1 MSIKSTFSI
10 KDLENLSG
18 VKAHTIRIWEERYQL
33 LKPERTK
40 TNIRK
45 YNLVN
50 LQKILSVALLNR
62 HGLKVSKIASLSND
76 EIKDKIF
83 ELEKDTDSLSQSI
96 NSFKVSMLN
105 FDNHMFNKTYQEL
118 LDRFTFQDVFLRVFV
133 RLLNEIGLLWMT
145 NTISSVHEKFISSLI
160 KQKLLLK
167 IEEISNNPTKGS
179 ETFILFLPMNEIHE
193 LGLMYVHYEL
203 LAKGNRSIYLGPS
216 VPTKEL
222 LAVQKVFDNIT
233 FVSYFTT
240 QPTPA
245 TIEKYLIEISEK
257 VLSPRNE
264 KLHLLGRMTKD
275 INCLEKFS
283 QVYKHENIHDLV
295 NLV

>member
-118 LDRFTFQDVFLRVFV
+118 LDR
-133 RLLNEIGLLWMT
+133 
-145 NTISSVHEKFISSLI
+145 
-160 KQKLLLK
+160 
-167 IEEISNNPTKGS
+167 
-179 ETFILFLPMNEIHE
+179 
-193 LGLMYVHYEL
+193 
-203 LAKGNRSIYLGPS
+203 
-216 VPTKEL
+216 
-222 LAVQKVFDNIT
+222 
-233 FVSYFTT
+233 
-240 QPTPA
+240 
-245 TIEKYLIEISEK
+245 
-257 VLSPRNE
+257 
-264 KLHLLGRMTKD
+264 
-275 INCLEKFS
+275 
-283 QVYKHENIHDLV
+283 LV
-295 NLV
+295 VDDQYDFFCS